1 MLTILSIWYIPSKRR
16 GTIRQGYKNRRIESM
31 NVKAKPWLVEQ
42 QAKQN
47 MKIFY
52 VVFWLKIRWLFM
64 AFRESSF
71 PLCVYCYL
79 SSCNLS
85 MHIRASAKLLKRP
98 FSLGNKNKSKNTL
111 PSLKWFVYHTKLK
124 YVFSVKMEHL
134 IEMKY

>member
-16 GTIRQGYKNRRIESM
+16 GTKRQGYKNWRIESM

-64 AFRESSF
+64 AFGESSF
-71 PLCVYCYL
+71 PLCVYSYL

-85 MHIRASAKLLKRP
+85 MHIRANAKLLNRP
-98 FSLGNKNKSKNTL
+98 FSLGNKNKSKKTL
-111 PSLKWFVYHTKLK
+111 PSLKWFVHYTKFYYL
-124 YVFSVKMEHL
+124 FQ
-134 IEMKY
+134 